1 MTRREL
7 ALLVRDEASY
17 RLEVLWRLEQ
27 MAWQTKQTAEAVNRL
42 VEAVTGG
49 GGKTELSRK
58 HLFLT

>member
-27 MAWQTKQTAEAVNRL
+27 MAWQTKQTAEAVNRVSL
-42 VEAVTGG
+42 TIEPVPST
-49 GGKTELSRK
+49 TSRVR
-58 HLFLT
+58 